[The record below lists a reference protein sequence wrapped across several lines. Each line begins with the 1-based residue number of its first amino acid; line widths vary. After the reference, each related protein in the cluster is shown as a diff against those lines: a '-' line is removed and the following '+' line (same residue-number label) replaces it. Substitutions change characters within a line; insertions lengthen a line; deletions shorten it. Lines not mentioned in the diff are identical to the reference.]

1 MLLLLPAC
9 YCSRMFYF
17 PYVKEHELLDKV
29 FFFVKLRIIYST
41 TQASAISIP
50 IFVPKRC
57 RTARYQNSFF
67 IRKARISNPLTG
79 RMELAIATLTGFKS
93 LLYDYD
99 SRAVRMNYNLD
110 NPQTFKTI
118 CLKCDSTRFS
128 WRTKNVLHLKGFFFL
143 SYIYF
148 IPRPVVIGYS
158 ACCEVPA

>member
-1 MLLLLPAC
+1 MIYFQPNFPGEDKTRVLLLVCYCNFPYVDVPVYSTFRMLLLLPVC

-128 WRTKNVLHLKGFFFL
+128 
-143 SYIYF
+143 
-148 IPRPVVIGYS
+148 
-158 ACCEVPA
+158 